1 MTVMKQIS
9 LRICILLCV
18 FSLTII
24 PVLLINTFYVST
36 VIKGIEQQNKTFYC
50 DLVNQLAVNV
60 DYYYS
65 QYAEDFGNI
74 SMFSSFQN
82 ILNRP
87 QLSPIDE
94 QIFLHYSPA
103 SIELRENVSAKI
115 SGDFFL
121 VEYDRKNLAN
131 NTLYNLIDFSENMAV
146 NIDMNKMDAELVAS
160 LVKPEQIG
168 KSILCEAEIL
178 KSNTLGKYQNRTFFF
193 FPFEKENQDKSK
205 YLMGVMCN
213 EDFFYN
219 IYKDNSGIERGTV
232 YLQDQFGKLLDVNHP
247 SRNDYFKY
255 DPVLGKYQNSEK
267 VEDDIRSRNRM
278 TLKDYQLLNIDSG
291 ILQAPQYL
299 RQREKFDSESWNTPN
314 CSVVLHKQKKFL
326 SVFMR
331 APLSQIE
338 ISYFYPLTLVYKPV
352 IGIVVGN
359 LMLMALL
366 LIIMSLV
373 IIRVTNRLMLPI
385 IQLMNVQKDVEHG
398 ISNVEL
404 DEKKFFGEFTDVGQ
418 NFNAIVAKITEDRAK
433 ANLLIEQQQQQIL
446 NNSKELEIAA
456 KKIESERLLEEK
468 QLLNILPKKIM
479 EKIVANEKIEP
490 VVYKN
495 VSIFFFDLREL
506 SVNPISKVTTVELLS
521 KLNRIFNQFDEIMSR
536 YGCYKIRTLGQSYL
550 AVCGVPLEDSWSIQ
564 HMMVAAIE
572 CMDFMKKED
581 PDGKQMKYRGTVFSG
596 TVTAGIIGVNKY
608 VYDILGNIVTDMY
621 SFAELT
627 PFGKLS
633 VSSEVYNTLQKNNS
647 WKFERFKEV
656 ILKYGRI
663 EEMFLFD
670 GEKT

>member
-1 MTVMKQIS
+1 MKQIS

-36 VIKGIEQQNKTFYC
+36 VIKGIEQQNKTYYC
-50 DLVNQLAVNV
+50 DLVNQLAINV

-74 SMFSSFQN
+74 STFSSFQK

-131 NTLYNLIDFSENMAV
+131 NTLYNLIDFSKNMAV
-146 NIDMNKMDAELVAS
+146 NVDMNKMDAEQIAS
-160 LVKPEQIG
+160 LLKPEQVR
-168 KSILCEAEIL
+168 KAILCEAEIL
-178 KSNTLGKYQNRTFFF
+178 KSSTQGKFQNRTFFF
-193 FPFEKENQDKSK
+193 FPFEKEKQDKSK

-213 EDFFYN
+213 EDFFYD
-219 IYKDNSGIERGTV
+219 IYRDNSGIERGTV
-232 YLQDQFGKLLDVNHP
+232 YLQDQFGKLLNVNHP
-247 SRNDYFKY
+247 SENDYFKY
-255 DPVLGKYQNSEK
+255 DSVLGKYQNTEK
-267 VEDDIRSRNRM
+267 HEGDIKSKNRM
-278 TLKDYQLLNIDSG
+278 TLKEYQLLNIDSD
-291 ILQAPQYL
+291 ILQAPQFL
-299 RQREKFDSESWNTPN
+299 RQRENFDEESCDTPN
-314 CSVVLHKQKKFL
+314 CSVVLHNQKKFL

-338 ISYFYPLTLVYKPV
+338 ISYFYPLSLVYKPV

-359 LMLMALL
+359 FLLMGLL

-398 ISNVEL
+398 ISDVQL

-418 NFNAIVAKITEDRAK
+418 NFNAIVSKITEDRAK

-456 KKIESERLLEEK
+456 KKIENERLLEEK
-468 QLLNILPKKIM
+468 QLLNILPKKVM
-479 EKIVANEKIEP
+479 EKVIVNEKVEP

-506 SVNPISKVTTVELLS
+506 SADPISKVTTVELFS

-550 AVCGVPLEDSWSIQ
+550 AVCGLPLEDSWSIQ
-564 HMMVAAIE
+564 HMMAAAVE
-572 CMDFMKKED
+572 CMDFVKKED
-581 PDGKQMKYRGTVFSG
+581 SDINQMKYRGAIFSG
-596 TVTAGIIGVNKY
+596 TVTAGIVGDRK
-608 VYDILGNIVTDMY
+608 
-621 SFAELT
+621 
-627 PFGKLS
+627 S
-633 VSSEVYNTLQKNNS
+633 VV
-647 WKFERFKEV
+647 
-656 ILKYGRI
+656 
-663 EEMFLFD
+663 
-670 GEKT
+670 